1 MLTLSV
7 LGFSLPFVC
16 ALYALTE
23 AHPHTQPPLTAA
35 RVQTCG
41 KWHVCLL

>member
-7 LGFSLPFVC
+7 LGFSLPFVY
-16 ALYALTE
+16 ALYPLTE
-23 AHPHTQPPLTAA
+23 ALSHTQPPLTAA

-41 KWHVCLL
+41 EWHVCLL